1 MSMLSLIPF
10 LIVMGALAVLSAC
23 FSAAEAAF
31 FSLRRQDTQRLA
43 TFGWTGRLAS
53 HLANRGEHLLTAILF
68 CNLLVNVAY
77 FTMSSVITLHWQRQG
92 SIQQAGVFASLSILV
107 LIFFSEML
115 PKSLAAQRPVASA
128 LILAFP
134 IYMAVRLT
142 NPLLPV
148 LRGIAISI
156 RRVFWPGFKPEP
168 FLRVREL
175 EKAVRF
181 SQEAAAVLEDEQHV
195 LENLVQL
202 SDLRAEDVMQPRTEV
217 RIFHRPVSPAEAKA
231 AFSVSKY
238 LFIVEQEDEAFTAAI
253 SSRTLMRA
261 AQRTETADGRQP
273 NVLPASD
280 QSNTTESEG
289 LDSVDL
295 AVWAEPVAYVPWNV
309 TAAQV
314 LQTLVDEHRDVAA
327 VVNEYGETVGIITLE
342 DLLSRIFT
350 RETSRSEQFFGR
362 RPILPV
368 QPGVWHVTGLTS
380 VYRLCRYFGLEHPE
394 EASRTVAGIFQDQL
408 GRLPKPGDIC
418 RWGPFELRA
427 IQVGRRGVILAE
439 LRRCDHAKETAE

>member
-10 LIVMGALAVLSAC
+10 LIMMGGLAVLSAC
-23 FSAAEAAF
+23 FSAAEAAY
-31 FSLRRQDTQRLA
+31 FSLRRQDLDRLT

-53 HLANRGEHLLTAILF
+53 YLAGRGEHLLTAILF

-77 FTMSSVITLHWQRQG
+77 FTMSSVLTLHWQRQG
-92 SIQQAGVFASLSILV
+92 NIQQAGIFASVSILI

-115 PKSLAAQRPVASA
+115 PKSLAAQRPTAWA
-128 LILAFP
+128 LVLAFP
-134 IYMAVRLT
+134 IYMAVRLI

-148 LRGIAISI
+148 LRGIAIGI

-175 EKAVRF
+175 EKAVRV
-181 SQEAAAVLEDEQHV
+181 SQEAAAVLEDEQHI
-195 LENLVQL
+195 LENLVRL
-202 SDLRAEDVMQPRTEV
+202 SDLRAEDVMQPRTGI
-217 RIFHRPVSPAEAKA
+217 RIYHRPVSATEAKT
-231 AFSVSKY
+231 AFSGSRY
-238 LFIVEQEDEAFTAAI
+238 LFIVEQEDEAFTSAL
-253 SSRTLMRA
+253 SPRTLMRA
-261 AQRTETADGRQP
+261 VGSRGAVDGTDSSALPTSNQP
-273 NVLPASD
+273 NTPAP
-280 QSNTTESEG
+280 QC
-289 LDSVDL
+289 LDSADL
-295 AVWAEPVAYVPWNV
+295 AVWAEAVTYVPWNV

-314 LQTLVDEHRDVAA
+314 LQALVDEQRDVAA

-368 QPGVWHVTGLTS
+368 EPGVWHVTGLTS
-380 VYRLCRYFGLEHPE
+380 VHRLCRYFGLERPE
-394 EASRTVAGIFQDQL
+394 EATHTVAGIFQDQL
-408 GRLPKPGDIC
+408 GRLPKPGDVC

-427 IQVGRRGVILAE
+427 IQVGRRGVVLAE
-439 LRRCDHAKETAE
+439 LRRRDHVKEGAE

>member
-1 MSMLSLIPF
+1 MLSLIPF
-10 LIVMGALAVLSAC
+10 LVVMGGLAVLSAC
-23 FSAAEAAF
+23 FSAAEAAY
-31 FSLRRQDTQRLA
+31 FSLRRQDMERLA
-43 TFGWTGRLAS
+43 SFGWTGRLAFY
-53 HLANRGEHLLTAILF
+53 LAGRGEHLLTAILF

-77 FTMSSVITLHWQRQG
+77 FTMSSVITLHWQRHG
-92 SIQQAGVFASLSILV
+92 NIQQAGVFASISILV

-115 PKSLAAQRPVASA
+115 PKSLAAQRPIASA

-148 LRGIAISI
+148 LRGIAIGI

-175 EKAVRF
+175 EKAVRI

-217 RIFHRPVSPAEAKA
+217 RIFHRPVSVAEARA

-238 LFIVEQEDEAFTAAI
+238 LFIVEQEDEAFTSAI

-261 AQRTETADGRQP
+261 ARHSVAVEGPHPTAR
-273 NVLPASD
+273 PAVNQND
-280 QSNTTESEG
+280 PAGAECP
-289 LDSVDL
+289 DSSDL
-295 AVWAEPVAYVPWNV
+295 AAWAEPVTYVPWNV

-314 LQTLVDEHRDVAA
+314 LQTLVNEHRDVAA
-327 VVNEYGETVGIITLE
+327 VVNEYGETVGVITLE

-368 QPGVWHVTGLTS
+368 EPGVWHVTGLTS
-380 VYRLCRYFGLEHPE
+380 VHRLCRYFGLERPE
-394 EASRTVAGIFQDQL
+394 EASHTVAGIFQDQL
-408 GRLPKPGDIC
+408 GRLPKPGDVC
-418 RWGPFELRA
+418 QWGPFELRA

-439 LRRCDHAKETAE
+439 LRRRDHVKEGAV